1 MHMNRNDYTPSE
13 PISCPELALNILTRQ
28 EHNISRKQ
36 ISDNALKV
44 LYRLHGAG
52 FDAYLVGGGVR
63 DLLLG
68 QNPKDFDIATN
79 ATPEQIR
86 QLFKNCRL
94 IGRRFRLAHIMF
106 GRDIV
111 EVATFR
117 GHHQE
122 PSKNVS
128 MQSKEG
134 MLLRDNVYG
143 TIDEDAERRD
153 FTINAMYYNIA
164 NYAIHDY
171 AGGIEDLEDKL
182 IRLIGDPETR
192 YREDPV
198 RMLRAVRFAVKLDFD
213 IEEDTAAPIED
224 LSHLL
229 KEIPSARLYEE
240 SLKMLQTGYGLET
253 YHLMREYNLFQQ
265 LFPALSEFFTDSY
278 DSKAEQMLDLVLDS
292 TDQRID
298 EGKRI
303 NPAFMFAAMLW
314 YPLQARADELME
326 SRNLCHYDAVME
338 ASNDI
343 LDDQVRTIAIP
354 RRHTATIREIWQLQ
368 MRLPRRNGKRA
379 FRLMELNKFR
389 AGFDFLEMRGE
400 IEGGETDQLAKWWHT
415 FQNAG
420 RNMRQ
425 AMVNDLDSATP
436 SRPSSRR
443 RKPSNKKRSFRKS
456 KSES

>member
-1 MHMNRNDYTPSE
+1 MNKNDYTPSE
-13 PISCPELALNILTRQ
+13 TETFSELALNIITRQ
-28 EHNISRKQ
+28 EHNISRKH

-44 LYRLHGAG
+44 LYRLNGAG

-68 QNPKDFDIATN
+68 QQPKDFDIATN

-106 GRDIV
+106 GRDII

-128 MQSKEG
+128 QQSKEG

-153 FTINAMYYNIA
+153 FTVNAMYYNIGD
-164 NYAIHDY
+164 YSIHDY
-171 AGGIEDLEDKL
+171 AGGHEDLEDKL
-182 IRLIGDPETR
+182 IRLLGDPETR

-198 RMLRAVRFAVKLDFD
+198 RMLRAIRFAVKLDFD
-213 IEEDTAAPIED
+213 IEEDTAAPIEEMAT
-224 LSHLL
+224 LL
-229 KEIPSARLYEE
+229 QDIPAARLYEE
-240 SLKMLQTGYGLET
+240 SLKMLQSGHGLET

-265 LFPALSEFFTDSY
+265 LFPTIAEFFTEEY
-278 DSKAEQMLDLVLDS
+278 DSPTEQMLDLVLDS
-292 TDQRID
+292 TDQRIE

-314 YPLQARADELME
+314 YPLQEKAKQLME
-326 SRNLCHYDAVME
+326 KRKLSSYDAIME
-338 ASNDI
+338 ASNFI

-368 MRLPRRNGKRA
+368 LRMPRRNGKRA

-400 IEGGETDQLAKWWHT
+400 IEQGEVKELAKWWET

-425 AMVNDLDSATP
+425 AMAADLDATSDGLP
-436 SRPSSRR
+436 RQRR
-443 RKPSNKKRSFRKS
+443 RKNYRKKKPKASS
-456 KSES
+456 

>member
-1 MHMNRNDYTPSE
+1 MHMTKNDYTPSE
-13 PISCPELALNILTRQ
+13 KDSYPELSLNIITRQ

-52 FDAYLVGGGVR
+52 FDAFLVGGGVR
-63 DLLLG
+63 DLLLA

-106 GRDIV
+106 GRDII

-122 PSKNVS
+122 TSKNIS
-128 MQSKEG
+128 QQSKEG

-153 FTINAMYYNIA
+153 FTINAMYYNIGD
-164 NYAIHDY
+164 YAIHDY
-171 AGGIEDLEDKL
+171 AGGNEDLEDRL
-182 IRLIGDPETR
+182 VRLIGDPETR

-198 RMLRAVRFAVKLDFD
+198 RMLRAIRFAVKLDFD
-213 IEEDTAAPIED
+213 IEEDTAAPIEEM
-224 LSHLL
+224 SPLL
-229 KEIPSARLYEE
+229 RDIPSARLYEE
-240 SLKMLQTGYGLET
+240 SLKMLQSGYGLET

-265 LFPALSEFFTDSY
+265 LFPVISEDFTEEYS
-278 DSKAEQMLDLVLDS
+278 SKTEQMLDLVLDS
-292 TDQRID
+292 TDQRIE

-314 YPLQARADELME
+314 YPLQARAELLME
-326 SRNLCHYDAVME
+326 KRKLSAYDAIME
-338 ASNDI
+338 ASNYI
-343 LDDQVRTIAIP
+343 LDEQVRTIAIP

-368 MRLPRRNGKRA
+368 LRMPRRNGKRA

-400 IEGGETDQLAKWWHT
+400 VEGGETEQLAKWWET

-425 AMVNDLDSATP
+425 AMVAELDAESP
-436 SRPSSRR
+436 EPGKKRR
-443 RKPSNKKRSFRKS
+443 RKPFRKKKTKAS
-456 KSES
+456 TS

>member
-1 MHMNRNDYTPSE
+1 MNRHDYTPSE
-13 PISCPELALNILTRQ
+13 PISFPELALNILTRQ

-52 FDAYLVGGGVR
+52 FDAFLVGGGVR

-128 MQSKEG
+128 QQSKEG

-143 TIDEDAERRD
+143 TVDEDAERRD
-153 FTINAMYYNIA
+153 FTINAMYYSIA

-213 IEEDTAAPIED
+213 IEEDTAAPIEA

-229 KEIPSARLYEE
+229 KEIPAARLYEE

-265 LFPALSEFFTDSY
+265 LFPAVSEFFTNSY
-278 DSKAEQMLDLVLDS
+278 DSKTEQMLDLVLDS
-292 TDQRID
+292 TDQRVE

-314 YPLQARADELME
+314 YPLQAKADELME

-338 ASNDI
+338 ASNYI
-343 LDDQVRTIAIP
+343 LDDQVRSIAIP

-400 IEGGETDQLAKWWHT
+400 IEGGDTEQLAKWWHT

-425 AMVNDLDSATP
+425 AMVNDLDSADSGKP
-436 SRPSSRR
+436 SFRR
-443 RKPSNKKRSFRKS
+443 RKSGNKKRSYRKS

>member
-1 MHMNRNDYTPSE
+1 MNRNDYTPSE
-13 PISCPELALNILTRQ
+13 PISFPELALNILTRQ

-52 FDAYLVGGGVR
+52 FDAFLVGGGVR

-128 MQSKEG
+128 QQSKEG

-143 TIDEDAERRD
+143 TVDEDAERRD
-153 FTINAMYYNIA
+153 FTINAMYYSIA

-213 IEEDTAAPIED
+213 IEEDTAAPIEA

-229 KEIPSARLYEE
+229 KEIPAARLYEE

-265 LFPALSEFFTDSY
+265 LFPAVSEFFTNSY
-278 DSKAEQMLDLVLDS
+278 DSKTEQMLDLVLDS
-292 TDQRID
+292 TDQRVE

-314 YPLQARADELME
+314 YPLQAKADELME

-338 ASNDI
+338 ASNYI
-343 LDDQVRTIAIP
+343 LDDQVRSIAIP

-400 IEGGETDQLAKWWHT
+400 IEGGDTEQLAKWWHT

-425 AMVNDLDSATP
+425 AMVNDLDSADSGKP
-436 SRPSSRR
+436 SFRR
-443 RKPSNKKRSFRKS
+443 RKSGNKKRSYRKS

>member
-1 MHMNRNDYTPSE
+1 MTKNDYTPSE
-13 PISCPELALNILTRQ
+13 KDSYPELSLNIITRQ

-52 FDAYLVGGGVR
+52 FDAFLVGGGVR
-63 DLLLG
+63 DLLLA

-106 GRDIV
+106 GRDII

-122 PSKNVS
+122 TSKNIS
-128 MQSKEG
+128 QQSKEG

-153 FTINAMYYNIA
+153 FTINAMYYNIGD
-164 NYAIHDY
+164 YAIHDY
-171 AGGIEDLEDKL
+171 AGGNEDLEDRL
-182 IRLIGDPETR
+182 VRLIGDPETR

-198 RMLRAVRFAVKLDFD
+198 RMLRAIRFAVKLDFD
-213 IEEDTAAPIED
+213 IEEDTAAPIEEM
-224 LSHLL
+224 SPLL
-229 KEIPSARLYEE
+229 RDIPSARLYEE
-240 SLKMLQTGYGLET
+240 SLKMLQSGYGLET

-265 LFPALSEFFTDSY
+265 LFPVISEDFTEEYS
-278 DSKAEQMLDLVLDS
+278 SKTEQMLDLVLDS
-292 TDQRID
+292 TDQRIE

-314 YPLQARADELME
+314 YPLQTRAELLME
-326 SRNLCHYDAVME
+326 KRKLSAYDAIME
-338 ASNDI
+338 ASNYI
-343 LDDQVRTIAIP
+343 LDEQVRTIAIP

-368 MRLPRRNGKRA
+368 LRMPRRNGKRA

-400 IEGGETDQLAKWWHT
+400 VEGGETEQLAKWWET

-420 RNMRQ
+420 RNIRQ
-425 AMVNDLDSATP
+425 SMVADLDAESP
-436 SRPSSRR
+436 EQGKKRR
-443 RKPSNKKRSFRKS
+443 RKPFRKKKTKAS
-456 KSES
+456 TS

>member
-1 MHMNRNDYTPSE
+1 MNKNDDTPSE
-13 PISCPELALNILTRQ
+13 KNIYPELSLNIITRQ
-28 EHNISRKQ
+28 EHNVSRKK

-68 QNPKDFDIATN
+68 QQPKDFDIATN

-106 GRDIV
+106 GRDII

-128 MQSKEG
+128 QQSKEG

-153 FTINAMYYNIA
+153 FTINAMYYSIA
-164 NYAIHDY
+164 DYSIHDY

-182 IRLIGDPETR
+182 VRLIGDPETR

-198 RMLRAVRFAVKLDFD
+198 RMLRAIRFAVKLDFD

-224 LSHLL
+224 MAVLL
-229 KEIPSARLYEE
+229 RDIPPARLYEE
-240 SLKMLQTGYGLET
+240 SLKMLQSGHGLET

-265 LFPALSEFFTDSY
+265 LFPTIAEFFTEEY
-278 DSKAEQMLDLVLDS
+278 DSPTEQMLDLVLDS
-292 TDQRID
+292 TDQRIE

-314 YPLQARADELME
+314 YPLQAKALQLME
-326 SRNLCHYDAVME
+326 KRKLAYYDAIME
-338 ASNDI
+338 ASNQV
-343 LDDQVRTIAIP
+343 LDDQVRSIAIP

-368 MRLPRRNGKRA
+368 LRMPRRNGKRA

-400 IEGGETDQLAKWWHT
+400 IEQGETQQLAKWWET

-425 AMVNDLDSATP
+425 AMVADLDA
-436 SRPSSRR
+436 SSDEKPRQRR
-443 RKPSNKKRSFRKS
+443 RKTYRKKKS
-456 KSES
+456 KAS

>member
-1 MHMNRNDYTPSE
+1 MNRNDYTPSE
-13 PISCPELALNILTRQ
+13 PISCPELALNILTRE

-44 LYRLHGAG
+44 LYRLNGAG

-68 QNPKDFDIATN
+68 QTPKDFDIATN

-106 GRDIV
+106 GRDII

-122 PSKNVS
+122 PSKNVA

-171 AGGIEDLEDKL
+171 AGGVEDLEDKL
-182 IRLIGDPETR
+182 IRLIGDPDTR

-198 RMLRAVRFAVKLDFD
+198 RMLRAIRFAVKLDFD

-229 KEIPSARLYEE
+229 KEIPAARLYEE
-240 SLKMLQTGYGLET
+240 SLKMLQTGHGLET

-265 LFPALSEFFTDSY
+265 LFPSVSEFFTDSY

-292 TDQRID
+292 TDIRVD

-314 YPLQARADELME
+314 YPLQAKADELME

-343 LDDQVRTIAIP
+343 LDDQVRSIAIP

-389 AGFDFLEMRGE
+389 AGYDFLEMRGE
-400 IEGGETDQLAKWWHT
+400 IEGGETALLAKWWNT

-425 AMVNDLDSATP
+425 AMVADLDDATASKP
-436 SRPSSRR
+436 NTRR
-443 RKPSNKKRSFRKS
+443 RKSNNRNKRSFRKN

>member
-1 MHMNRNDYTPSE
+1 MNKNDYTPSE
-13 PISCPELALNILTRQ
+13 KNIYPELSLNIITRQ
-28 EHNISRKQ
+28 EHNVSRKK

-63 DLLLG
+63 DSLLG
-68 QNPKDFDIATN
+68 QQPKDFDIATN

-106 GRDIV
+106 GRDII

-128 MQSKEG
+128 QQSKEG

-153 FTINAMYYNIA
+153 FTINAMYYSIA
-164 NYAIHDY
+164 DYSIHDY

-182 IRLIGDPETR
+182 VRLIGDPETR

-198 RMLRAVRFAVKLDFD
+198 RMLRAIRFAVKLDFD

-224 LSHLL
+224 MAVLL
-229 KEIPSARLYEE
+229 RDIPPARLYEE
-240 SLKMLQTGYGLET
+240 SLKMLQSGHGLET

-265 LFPALSEFFTDSY
+265 LFPTIAEFFTEDY
-278 DSKAEQMLDLVLDS
+278 DSPTEQMLDLVLDS
-292 TDQRID
+292 TDQRIE

-314 YPLQARADELME
+314 YPLQAKAEQLME
-326 SRNLCHYDAVME
+326 KRNLAHYDAIME
-338 ASNDI
+338 ASNMI
-343 LDDQVRTIAIP
+343 LDDQVRSIAIP

-368 MRLPRRNGKRA
+368 LRMPRRNGKRA

-400 IEGGETDQLAKWWHT
+400 IEQGETQQLAKWWDT
-415 FQNAG
+415 FQGAG

-425 AMVNDLDSATP
+425 AMVADLD
-436 SRPSSRR
+436 PSSDGQPRQRR
-443 RKPSNKKRSFRKS
+443 RKTYRKKKAKAS
-456 KSES
+456 

>member
-1 MHMNRNDYTPSE
+1 MTKNDYTPSE
-13 PISCPELALNILTRQ
+13 KDSYPELSLNIITRQ

-52 FDAYLVGGGVR
+52 FDAFLVGGGVR
-63 DLLLG
+63 DLLLA

-106 GRDIV
+106 GRDII

-122 PSKNVS
+122 TSKNIS
-128 MQSKEG
+128 QQSKEG

-153 FTINAMYYNIA
+153 FTINAMYYNIGD
-164 NYAIHDY
+164 YAIHDY
-171 AGGIEDLEDKL
+171 AGGNEDLEDRL
-182 IRLIGDPETR
+182 VRLIGDPETR

-198 RMLRAVRFAVKLDFD
+198 RMLRAIRFAVKLDFD
-213 IEEDTAAPIED
+213 IEEDTAAPIEEM
-224 LSHLL
+224 SPLL
-229 KEIPSARLYEE
+229 GDIPSARLYEE
-240 SLKMLQTGYGLET
+240 SLKMLQSGYGLET

-265 LFPALSEFFTDSY
+265 LFPVISEDFTEEYS
-278 DSKAEQMLDLVLDS
+278 SKTEQMLDLVLDS
-292 TDQRID
+292 TDQRIE

-314 YPLQARADELME
+314 YPLQARAELLME
-326 SRNLCHYDAVME
+326 KRKLSAYDAIME
-338 ASNDI
+338 ASNYI
-343 LDDQVRTIAIP
+343 LDEQVRTIAIP

-368 MRLPRRNGKRA
+368 LRMPRRNGKRA

-400 IEGGETDQLAKWWHT
+400 IEGGETEQLAKWWET

-425 AMVNDLDSATP
+425 SMVADLDAESP
-436 SRPSSRR
+436 EQGKKRR
-443 RKPSNKKRSFRKS
+443 RKPFRKKKTKAS
-456 KSES
+456 TS